1 MEGDGLANLPSKQR
15 ACVRNLEIAPQHI
28 RKKLPEN
35 QKHLVFFQVA
45 VLFFFL
51 KNYVNNIIWQKLIEL
66 VVEISR
72 QQQQGLSTK
81 EFVDCGGNGNLMKG
95 SFVVS
100 NSFSKA
106 GFIYGKSVIIFLRQR
121 QPKISITSPGAYVK
135 KFVGSPY
142 MYLVAIRFKT
152 MMRAERHCKESLKC
166 KT

>member
-1 MEGDGLANLPSKQR
+1 M
-15 ACVRNLEIAPQHI
+15 
-28 RKKLPEN
+28 
-35 QKHLVFFQVA
+35 
-45 VLFFFL
+45 